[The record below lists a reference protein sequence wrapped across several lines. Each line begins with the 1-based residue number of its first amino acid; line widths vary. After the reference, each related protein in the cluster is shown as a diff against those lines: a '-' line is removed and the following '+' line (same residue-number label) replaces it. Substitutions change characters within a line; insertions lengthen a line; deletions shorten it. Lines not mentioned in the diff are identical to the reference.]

1 MEYNILITGGSGYLG
16 GTLLNQLES
25 ADLPKYHKLFA
36 FVRSDAQ
43 AEAVKQYFAEPLQ
56 FDMQD
61 DTSVRDI
68 ILQNRINVVFFLVD
82 AIKSSSQESF
92 IKALAEL
99 RKTTGQD
106 VHFLHASSPP
116 WVSYLPAA
124 DSYCEI
130 QTSGAKAFS
139 NHAGAPID
147 HLLFDDDPNLYE
159 IQKSQRSSLPLM
171 QQGVETNNR
180 IIELSESLGVKS
192 YIFSPCVVYGKGEG
206 FGNKV
211 SIQTAAIV
219 RAARATRRVYN
230 PNERDDWAWPV
241 CHLLDNTMLYVEILR
256 KILSSEDIP
265 HGRNGYYLPA
275 SGRVRWK
282 DVYASIATALFKRGL
297 LEDSAVHS
305 ANDDILGA
313 MAGALD
319 SPKEMV
325 AVQIGGECLLEARNG
340 LKIGWKPVFPPEHI
354 LDVLDQEV
362 DLVLSDDAQQSHG
375 EAR

>member
-1 MEYNILITGGSGYLG
+1 MEYNVLITGGSGYLG
-16 GTLLNQLES
+16 GTLLNQIES

-43 AEAVKQYFAEPLQ
+43 ADAVKQYSAEPLQ

-61 DTSVRDI
+61 ETSVRDI
-68 ILQNRINVVFFLVD
+68 VLQNRINVVFYLVD
-82 AIKSSSQESF
+82 AIKSSTQESF

-99 RKTTGQD
+99 RETTGQD
-106 VHFLHASSPP
+106 
-116 WVSYLPAA
+116 
-124 DSYCEI
+124 I

-147 HLLFDDDPNLYE
+147 HLLFDDDSNLYE
-159 IQKSQRSSLPLM
+159 IQKSQRSSLPIM

-265 HGRNGYYLPA
+265 YGRNGYYLPS

-297 LEDSAVHS
+297 LEDSAVQP

>member
-1 MEYNILITGGSGYLG
+1 MEYNVLITGGSGYLG
-16 GTLLNQLES
+16 GTLLNQIES

-43 AEAVKQYFAEPLQ
+43 ADAVKQYSAEPLQ

-61 DTSVRDI
+61 ETSVRDI
-68 ILQNRINVVFFLVD
+68 VLQNRINVVFYLVD
-82 AIKSSSQESF
+82 AIKSSTQESF

-99 RKTTGQD
+99 RETTGQD
-106 VHFLHASSPP
+106 
-116 WVSYLPAA
+116 
-124 DSYCEI
+124 I

-147 HLLFDDDPNLYE
+147 HLLFDDDSNLYE
-159 IQKSQRSSLPLM
+159 IQKSQRSSLPIM

-265 HGRNGYYLPA
+265 YGRNGYYLPS

-297 LEDSAVHS
+297 LEDSAVQP

-325 AVQIGGECLLEARNG
+325 AVQIGGENG

>member
-16 GTLLNQLES
+16 GTLLNQLKS

-43 AEAVKQYFAEPLQ
+43 AEAVKQYAAEPLQ

-61 DTSVRDI
+61 ETSVRNT
-68 ILQNRINVVFFLVD
+68 ILKNRLNVVFFLVD
-82 AIKSSSQESF
+82 AISSSSQGSF
-92 IKALAEL
+92 VKALAEL
-99 RKTTGQD
+99 SKATGQD

-116 WVSYLPAA
+116 
-124 DSYCEI
+124 C
-130 QTSGAKAFS
+130 TSGAKAFS

-147 HLLFDDDPNLYE
+147 RLLFDDDPNLYE
-159 IQKSQRSSLPLM
+159 IQKSQRSTLPMM

-192 YIFSPCVVYGKGEG
+192 YILSPCVVYGKGEG

-219 RAARATRRVYN
+219 RAAKATGRVYSL
-230 PNERDDWAWPV
+230 NESDNWAWPV

-256 KILSSEDIP
+256 KILSSDDIP
-265 HGRNGYYLPA
+265 HGRKGYYLPS
-275 SGRVRWK
+275 SGRVAWK

-297 LEDSAVHS
+297 LEDSAVHQ
-305 ANDDILGA
+305 ADEDILGA
-313 MAGALD
+313 MAAALD

-325 AVQIGGECLLEARNG
+325 AVQSGGECLLEARNG

-362 DLVLSDDAQQSHG
+362 DLVLSDDAQKS
-375 EAR
+375 R